1 MTTRALSAPFTLEVE
16 PIYAV
21 VASVIIVMAMSRP
34 LSAFQAALIRN
45 LTQTAQAL
53 LVILSLAYIVAGVG
67 ATVAYEQ
74 LLLGASF
81 SYLLTLGSIVFT
93 RDE

>member
-1 MTTRALSAPFTLEVE
+1 MTTRALGAPFTLEVE

-45 LTQTAQAL
+45 LNQTAQGI
-53 LVILSLAYIVAGVG
+53 LVISSLAYLIAGVG
-67 ATVAYEQ
+67 ATLAYEQ
-74 LLLGASF
+74 LLLGMSF
-81 SYLLTLGSIVFT
+81 SYIITLSSIAFT
-93 RDE
+93 RYE